1 MTQYARPNNDDFNPE
16 HGTDDGAGGTFDGWI
31 TQGDGVADIYE
42 SIDESSTDDNDFIKQ
57 EDGGGGT
64 LSTYKAGLGNTV
76 TDPVTA
82 LSDHKVKFRA
92 VGYDS
97 TMGGTPTLTV
107 ALYDTTVSTS
117 TPIVTHDE
125 TELEDESMMGFGT
138 WADFTISLNSTQAGN
153 IASYNDLQ
161 IWFKITS
168 NGMGDYAKVSQAW
181 FECADAEEEEEDTTS
196 PAFLLFVD

>member
-31 TQGDGVADIYE
+31 TEGYGTSNIYA
-42 SIDESSTDDNDFIKQ
+42 SIDESSTDDNDYIKQ
-57 EDGGGGT
+57 EDGESGT
-64 LSTYKAGLGNTV
+64 LPWYKAGLGNTV

-82 LSDHKVKFRA
+82 LDDHKIKFRA

-107 ALYDTTVSTS
+107 ALYEGASL
-117 TPIVTHDE
+117 IITHDE
-125 TELEDESMMGFGT
+125 TSLPDENEMAMPPGT

-153 IASYNDLQ
+153 IGTYNDLVL
-161 IWFKITS
+161 WFKITS
-168 NGMGDYAKVSQAW
+168 NGMGDYVKISQAW
-181 FECADAEEEEEDTTS
+181 FECADVPAVAATTS
-196 PAFLLFVD
+196 PAFLLFLE